1 VIDIKQHVTLQQAF
15 YETVSVVGSF
25 FSICPLAYHNY
36 FPTDPGQARLAAV
49 RSIGNWL
56 DQHNRVPICVAY
68 GVNHREVSRFYPG
81 WLVPTLKGG
90 TYLTYDSLLLF
101 GPALDGSSDAFRSS
115 RPFSPLFSPH

>member
-15 YETVSVVGSF
+15 YETVSVVDSF